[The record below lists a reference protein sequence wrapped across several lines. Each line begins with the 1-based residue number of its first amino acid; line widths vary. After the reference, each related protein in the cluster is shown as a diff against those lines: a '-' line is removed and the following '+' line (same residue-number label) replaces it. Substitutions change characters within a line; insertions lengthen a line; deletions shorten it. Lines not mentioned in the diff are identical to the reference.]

1 MKKYLIR
8 SGLAPTELKQP
19 EEMILNNLIG
29 GNIGNLIYAYSIY
42 RNLMTNDVEII
53 PDNYRI
59 NANDAEMINKNYD
72 AYIIPLADA
81 FRETFV
87 ENLKKYTKLFEK
99 LTIPVIVIGVGV
111 KAPINKRI
119 EDGFSFDEEVKS
131 FVKAV
136 LKRSNIIGVRGQITA
151 DYLSYLGFIEGED
164 HTVIGCPSMYAFGE
178 DLKIK
183 DLKLTKSS
191 TIALNSS
198 KLSPEHVLEFIT
210 AVSNDYP
217 DYYFIPQWMKEF
229 QMTYIGNQKLSE
241 NTSFYPN
248 TIKDKYYEENRVRF
262 PLNAKSWIDFMKN
275 VDLAVGARL
284 HGNITATIAGTP
296 SLLIVK
302 DARMKELAEYHNLT
316 YVSEENLLGGKKIKD
331 LTKTLDFHAPEKV
344 QSKNF
349 NHFINFIEKNGLDHI
364 YNYSYYQYPP
374 LDQKLDD
381 IKLPEMLM
389 PINALTSTEISD
401 RLIKYTILENDV
413 KSKLKKENKN
423 LSKKIKQQEKKI
435 KICSKDK
442 EYLANQLQRKSVKL
456 GLKLSNTLTILKN
469 KLKF

>member
-136 LKRSNIIGVRGQITA
+136 
-151 DYLSYLGFIEGED
+151 
-164 HTVIGCPSMYAFGE
+164 
-178 DLKIK
+178 
-183 DLKLTKSS
+183 
-191 TIALNSS
+191 
-198 KLSPEHVLEFIT
+198 
-210 AVSNDYP
+210 
-217 DYYFIPQWMKEF
+217 
-229 QMTYIGNQKLSE
+229 
-241 NTSFYPN
+241 
-248 TIKDKYYEENRVRF
+248 
-262 PLNAKSWIDFMKN
+262 
-275 VDLAVGARL
+275 
-284 HGNITATIAGTP
+284 
-296 SLLIVK
+296 
-302 DARMKELAEYHNLT
+302 
-316 YVSEENLLGGKKIKD
+316 
-331 LTKTLDFHAPEKV
+331 
-344 QSKNF
+344 
-349 NHFINFIEKNGLDHI
+349 
-364 YNYSYYQYPP
+364 
-374 LDQKLDD
+374 
-381 IKLPEMLM
+381 
-389 PINALTSTEISD
+389 
-401 RLIKYTILENDV
+401 
-413 KSKLKKENKN
+413 
-423 LSKKIKQQEKKI
+423 
-435 KICSKDK
+435 
-442 EYLANQLQRKSVKL
+442 
-456 GLKLSNTLTILKN
+456 
-469 KLKF
+469 